1 MSVDVFNF
9 ASLNLIGYFRM
20 VYSRLIQLTWFIGLN
35 STISS
40 VSVLQFTAE
49 LTEILVEDV
58 VSESSFSV
66 STH

>member
-20 VYSRLIQLTWFIGLN
+20 VYSRLIQFTWFIGLN

-49 LTEILVEDV
+49 LTEILV
-58 VSESSFSV
+58 
-66 STH
+66 